1 MEDLRDYR
9 PVLDVDPLK
18 VNIGEFTMVMPT
30 APASGPVLSLLLL
43 ILEGKPVICC
53 GGSRSSCGRGA

>member
-9 PVLDVDPLK
+9 PVLDEDPLK
-18 VNIGEFTMVMPT
+18 VNIGEFTVVTPT

-43 ILEGKPVICC
+43 ILEGKPL
-53 GGSRSSCGRGA
+53 RG